1 MKLRQSLS
9 ALLLGGAGFILLL
22 LVLSYTLW
30 ARENYFRALDTSF
43 SVSMHKA
50 QELINQQGFDSIAPG
65 LAIIDAQL
73 FRQYKALPESIK
85 LTFSE
90 NQLQVGQHYYAD
102 GITQS
107 DKAKHRDFFIYTAEH
122 KEQGIYYLVQQY
134 EDSDSHSHWDIADD
148 QLQQIWVVS
157 VIVTLLL
164 VIVILAC
171 FRYLAK
177 PIYRLNAWSKQLN
190 STDLNKPIPSFEYQ
204 ELDRLAEQIL
214 NSLREVDSVYQRE
227 SQFLQYASHEL
238 RTPIT
243 VVKSNAA
250 LLEQLISP
258 SNMPPLQRI
267 IRASN
272 TMHHL
277 TETLLWLTRKELA
290 QPKACQFQLDSLINE
305 LVEEHDYLLNGK
317 NVELQVRIAAQAV
330 VLPQILVRI
339 VAANLIRNAMQHID
353 EGVINI
359 ALGKEELTI
368 ENNGVILSDNTP
380 HGANSDGFGL
390 GLKLIHQISEQ
401 QGWSFSTSSKP
412 QRYIASIG
420 FSSKN
425 NLMTQ

>member
-1 MKLRQSLS
+1 MKLRQSLT

-73 FRQYKALPESIK
+73 FRQYKALPESIR

-102 GITQS
+102 GITQN
-107 DKAKHRDFFIYTAEH
+107 DKAKHRDFFIYTAQH
-122 KEQGIYYLVQQY
+122 NEQGIYYLVQQY
-134 EDSDSHSHWDIADD
+134 EESDSPSYWDIADS
-148 QLQQIWVVS
+148 QLQQIWAVS
-157 VIVTLLL
+157 AIVTLLL
-164 VIVILAC
+164 VILILAY

-190 STDLNKPIPSFEYQ
+190 SADLSKPIPSFEYQ
-204 ELDRLAEQIL
+204 ELDRLAEQIMH
-214 NSLREVDSVYQRE
+214 SLREVDSVYQRE

-250 LLEQLISP
+250 LLEQLVPP

-277 TETLLWLTRKELA
+277 TETLLWLTRKDMA
-290 QPKACQFQLDSLINE
+290 QPIASQFQFDSLINE
-305 LVEEHDYLLNGK
+305 LIEEHDYLLKGK
-317 NVELQVRIAAQAV
+317 NVELQVKIATQAV
-330 VLPQILVRI
+330 VLPQTLVRI
-339 VAANLIRNAMQHID
+339 VTANLIRNAMQHID
-353 EGVINI
+353 EGVISI
-359 ALGKEELTI
+359 VLDQEKLTI
-368 ENNGVILSDNTP
+368 ENKGEMLSDISSRS
-380 HGANSDGFGL
+380 GSDGFGL
-390 GLKLIHQISEQ
+390 GLKLIHQICEQ
-401 QGWSFSTSSKP
+401 QDWPFTTANKP
-412 QRYIASIG
+412 QHYTASIS
-420 FSSKN
+420 F
-425 NLMTQ
+425 LAPMQL